1 MKWHGSPYNKDSFK
15 RIVSLSDDENMQRR
29 WKCFLKTVKVDTLE
43 FPFVIAKIR
52 IFLETLFDAL
62 VNDNNQYCVNWYA
75 KNRSWIN

>member
-1 MKWHGSPYNKDSFK
+1 
-15 RIVSLSDDENMQRR
+15 MQRR

-75 KNRSWIN
+75 KIEVGLIETQKYGGL